1 MTKNYKIE
9 TFLSIRIPDHLMKDD
24 MQSELV
30 AIRSKL
36 SEMHEDLKRFI
47 ERSNQQ
53 HLESILKGCRSDF
66 SNAIIGYATNE
77 IEQGLERNMEKNC
90 HMREACR
97 SLFSDLLKRN
107 IEQIRDGKVSE
118 ESISKARSKLKGLRE
133 NARYDQCVRCFS
145 ETSRILDKQVDLMH
159 SLNIYRDKGE
169 SNEIILALS
178 EERIVDEMIEP
189 LSNKQRIQIMK
200 VHSSETK
207 TFSALSS
214 LTGLRGGNLL
224 FHLQKL
230 LDCGMILQ
238 RNERGDYMITEKGYK
253 ALRGL
258 AETYMGLNPKKPSA
272 EINES
277 PKVANA

>member
-1 MTKNYKIE
+1 MTRNYKIE
-9 TFLSIRIPDHLMKDD
+9 TLLSISIPDILMKDD
-24 MQSELV
+24 MQNELV
-30 AIRSKL
+30 AIRSEL
-36 SEMHEDLKRFI
+36 SEMHGDLKRFI

-53 HLESILKGCRSDF
+53 HLESLLEDCRSNF

-90 HMREACR
+90 HMREVCR

-107 IEQIRDGKVSE
+107 IEQIREGNVSE
-118 ESISKARSKLKGLRE
+118 ESVSKTRSKLEGLRE

-159 SLNIYRDKGE
+159 SLNIYRDKSE
-169 SNEIILALS
+169 SNEIILALP
-178 EERIVDEMIEP
+178 EERIVDDMIEP

-200 VHSSETK
+200 ALSSETK

-253 ALRGL
+253 ALRGIT
-258 AETYMGLNPKKPSA
+258 ETYMGLSPQEPAA
-272 EINES
+272 EINET
-277 PKVANA
+277 PRVANV

>member
-1 MTKNYKIE
+1 
-9 TFLSIRIPDHLMKDD
+9 
-24 MQSELV
+24 
-30 AIRSKL
+30 
-36 SEMHEDLKRFI
+36 
-47 ERSNQQ
+47 
-53 HLESILKGCRSDF
+53 
-66 SNAIIGYATNE
+66 
-77 IEQGLERNMEKNC
+77 
-90 HMREACR
+90 MREACR

-258 AETYMGLNPKKPSA
+258 AETYLSLNPKEPTA
-272 EINES
+272 EITETQ
-277 PKVANA
+277 K